1 MDNRRFV
8 EPALASE
15 YKISKI
21 PYRESRHGGTADCC
35 RAFSIFWELLGMK
48 KKGTIL
54 VVDDENGV
62 RESFN
67 MVLKDDYN
75 VLLAGT
81 GQEAMNIFKKKS
93 IDLILL
99 DILLPDIDGIDLLEK
114 LVETDPHSEIIMV
127 TAVNEVQTAVQ
138 AIKLGAYEYVIKPFV
153 VADALT
159 VIRRALEKQSLVK
172 EVTYLR
178 NELGSYHPFEKMVGK
193 NKKMRKIF
201 ELISTVAR
209 SDGTVLIQGESG
221 TGKELAARAIH
232 NLSYRKDQPFEVVN
246 CAAIPATLMES
257 KIFGHNRG
265 AFTGASMT
273 SIGKLELAD
282 GGTVFLD
289 DINSLDVNMQAKLLR
304 ILQEKEFERLGSSKV
319 IKIDVRFVAASNKD
333 INDLISINKFREDL
347 YYRLNVFPIRL
358 PPLRERKDDIPLLLN
373 HYLELNAGET
383 GKPPKIFSEKAVKAL
398 TAYHWP
404 GNVRELKNLVERL
417 FTIAEGPIIDLDANA
432 PYHLGKKKI
441 KDMPLKKAVSIFERN
456 YISEILERVDGNRT
470 KAAKILGI
478 HRNTL
483 LAKTSDF
490 GK

>member
-1 MDNRRFV
+1 
-8 EPALASE
+8 
-15 YKISKI
+15 
-21 PYRESRHGGTADCC
+21 
-35 RAFSIFWELLGMK
+35 MK
-48 KKGTIL
+48 KKGMIL

-67 MVLKDDYN
+67 MVLKDDYH

-81 GQEAMNIFKKKS
+81 GREAMDIFKKNS

-99 DILLPDIDGIDLLEK
+99 DILLPDVNGLDLLEK
-114 LVETDPHSEIIMV
+114 LVEIDPNSEIIMV
-127 TAVNEVQTAVQ
+127 TAVNDIQTAVQ
-138 AIKLGAYEYVIKPFV
+138 AIKLGAYEYIIKPFV
-153 VADALT
+153 VDDVLT

-178 NELGSYHPFEKMVGK
+178 NELERYQPFEKMVGK

-232 NLSYRKDQPFEVVN
+232 NLSYRKDQPFVVVN

-265 AFTGASMT
+265 AFTGATIT

-289 DINSLDVNMQAKLLR
+289 DIDSLDINMQAKLLR
-304 ILQEKEFERLGSSKV
+304 IIQEKEFERLGSSKV

-333 INDLISINKFREDL
+333 INDLISVNKFREDL
-347 YYRLNVFPIRL
+347 YYRLNVFPVRL
-358 PPLRERKDDIPLLLN
+358 PPLRERRDDIPLLLN
-373 HYLELNAGET
+373 HYLELNAGKT
-383 GKPPKIFSEKAVKAL
+383 GKPSKVFSEKAVKAL
-398 TAYHWP
+398 TGYHWP

-417 FTIAEGPIIDLDANA
+417 FTIAEGPMIDLEDNA
-432 PYHLGKKKI
+432 QYNLGKKKI
-441 KDMPLKKAVSIFERN
+441 NDLPLKEAVSVFEKN

-483 LAKTSDF
+483 LSKTNGF
-490 GK
+490 GQ